1 MIARKVLLL
10 PKLKLWINT
19 TTKLSFLSTASNLEP
34 REQMH
39 YDVVTVGGGP
49 AGLAT
54 AIRLK
59 QLANENQIDISVCV
73 IDKGSAIGS
82 HIISGNVFEPSA
94 LAELF
99 PNWKDMPNIPLETK
113 AANDNFYVLF
123 EKSSFQIP
131 HILLPEQLNN
141 DGNYIISLSKLCAW
155 LAEQAEQLG
164 VEIYAGFAA
173 DEVLYSPDKS
183 QVIGVSHHTHTQIK
197 AQRLVQC
204 FDISTSFIFLSLGC
218 NKRFWY

>member
-1 MIARKVLLL
+1 MIAGKYLLRQYLKNATKVRM
-10 PKLKLWINT
+10 P
-19 TTKLSFLSTASNLEP
+19 STASLSSSSSSLEP
-34 REQMH
+34 RERMH

-59 QLANENQIDISVCV
+59 QLANENQVDISVCV

-94 LAELF
+94 LTELF
-99 PNWKDMPNIPLETK
+99 PNWKEMPNIPLETK

-123 EKSSFQIP
+123 EKSSFHIP
-131 HILLPEQLNN
+131 HFLLPAQLNN
-141 DGNYIISLSKLCAW
+141 DGNYIISLSKLCVW

-173 DEVLYSPDKS
+173 DEVLYSPDKTK
-183 QVIGVSHHTHTQIK
+183 VIGVSKSVCVTH
-197 AQRLVQC
+197 
-204 FDISTSFIFLSLGC
+204 SFI
-218 NKRFWY
+218 Y